1 MANPRKLPSRRLRP
15 RVVVAAPADCS
26 AHEIPQARDL
36 APTLR
41 FLRWWEAVHAAVQR
55 DLSRFR
61 KLLHRCRRQSS
72 PESVHE
78 LRVVTRRLGVW
89 SDWLVALDPS
99 ESPPRAR
106 RRLRSLLHGLSRIR
120 DCQVHQALLDHV
132 PVRLQSVARTVLR
145 RLRAEE
151 SVLSAR
157 VRQSCRVPV
166 GWFCRDI
173 PRRMRRLTPLSQ
185 GIRAR
190 SPSLMWIRRLSV
202 GALRRVPESG
212 SLRARSWHRWRVSLR
227 RLRSAIE
234 SVGRCPGRSPETH
247 CLQQLLK
254 PLGAVQDFDSL
265 AQFLGQSDVSGRV
278 GSIEGR
284 RLLRWVECRRDECI
298 RRLDRQ
304 GVTLRRWMLGAKKPV
319 SSEQGA
325 P

>member
-15 RVVVAAPADCS
+15 RVVVAAPAHCS

-55 DLSRFR
+55 DLQRFK
-61 KLLHRCRRQSS
+61 KLLHRCRRRSS
-72 PESVHE
+72 LESVHE

-89 SDWLVALDPS
+89 SDWLVALAPS

-106 RRLRSLLHGLSRIR
+106 RRLRSLLHALSRIR

-132 PVRLQSVARTVLR
+132 PVRLQSVAKTVLR

-151 SVLSAR
+151 SVLSDR
-157 VRQSCRVPV
+157 VRHRCRFTV

-202 GALRRVPESG
+202 GALRRVPGSG

-227 RLRSAIE
+227 RLRFAIE
-234 SVGRCPGRSPETH
+234 SVGRCPGRSLGGN
-247 CLQQLLK
+247 CLQRVLK

-265 AQFLGQSDVSGRV
+265 AQFLGKSGVSGCV
-278 GSIEGR
+278 DSIEGR
-284 RLLRWVECRRDECI
+284 RLLRWVECRRDDCI
-298 RRLDRQ
+298 RRLGRQ
-304 GVTLRRWMLGAKKPV
+304 GVTFRWIVGAKKPV

>member
-15 RVVVAAPADCS
+15 QVVVAAPAHCS

-41 FLRWWEAVHAAVQR
+41 FLRWWEAVHAAVQW
-55 DLSRFR
+55 DLQRFK
-61 KLLHRCRRQSS
+61 KLLHRCRRRSS
-72 PESVHE
+72 LESVHE

-106 RRLRSLLHGLSRIR
+106 RRLRSLLHALSRIR

-132 PVRLQSVARTVLR
+132 PVWLQSVAKTVLR

-151 SVLSAR
+151 SVLSDR
-157 VRQSCRVPV
+157 VRHRCRLSV

-173 PRRMRRLTPLSQ
+173 PRRMRGLTPLSQ

-190 SPSLMWIRRLSV
+190 SPSLVWIRRLTV
-202 GALRRVPESG
+202 GALSRVPESG

-227 RLRSAIE
+227 RLRFAIE
-234 SVGRCPGRSPETH
+234 SVGRCPGRSPTSD
-247 CLQQLLK
+247 CLERVLK
-254 PLGAVQDFDSL
+254 PLGTVQDFDSL
-265 AQFLGQSDVSGRV
+265 ARFLGESGASGRV
-278 GSIEGR
+278 ESPGGR
-284 RLLRWVECRRDECI
+284 RLLRWVECRRDGCI

-304 GVTLRRWMLGAKKPV
+304 GVALRWMLGVKKPV